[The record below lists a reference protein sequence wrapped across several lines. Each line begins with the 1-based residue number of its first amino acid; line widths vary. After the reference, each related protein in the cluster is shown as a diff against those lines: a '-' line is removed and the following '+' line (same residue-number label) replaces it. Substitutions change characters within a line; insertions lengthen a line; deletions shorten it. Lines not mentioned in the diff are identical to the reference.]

1 MEAEQTPMSSR
12 KKTGLKIHDHNN
24 VNQYKENGLALISNI
39 VPRCKQAC
47 PNKAVSVFLSL
58 TL

>member
-12 KKTGLKIHDHNN
+12 KKAGLEIHDHSNN
-24 VNQYKENGLALISNI
+24 NQHKEKVSALISYI
-39 VPRCKQAC
+39 VPRCKQEC

>member
-1 MEAEQTPMSSR
+1 MEAEQTPMSRR
-12 KKTGLKIHDHNN
+12 KKTGLEIHDHNN
-24 VNQYKENGLALISNI
+24 DNHYKKNILALISNI

-47 PNKAVSVFLSL
+47 PNKSVSVFLSL

>member
-12 KKTGLKIHDHNN
+12 KKTGLEIHGHSN
-24 VNQYKENGLALISNI
+24 VNQYKDNVLALISNI
-39 VPRCKQAC
+39 VHRCKQAC
-47 PNKAVSVFLSL
+47 LNKAVSVFLSL